1 MANNGSTASVRLGE
15 RVFPVVPQKH
25 ARLRHH
31 LNADDFGKI
40 MGGDYGHQ
48 SYRILCVLIPAL
60 KDMPEYEWEG
70 FRTQEAWDAYQA
82 GDRDQYQEDNDPSP
96 TTDEIIAAFE
106 TSLNV
111 SGAGR
116 LGKLVKLITAAGNVA
131 EASGVR
137 PTPLSSVS
145 PGPTG
150 ESDSTS
156 SGTTPPTTTPSAA

>member
-1 MANNGSTASVRLGE
+1 MTNNGSTATVRLGG
-15 RVFPVVPQKH
+15 RVLPVVPQKH

-31 LNADDFGKI
+31 LTAEDFGQI
-40 MGGDYGHQ
+40 MSGDYGHH
-48 SYRILCVLIPAL
+48 SYRVLCVLIPAL
-60 KDMPEYEWEG
+60 KNMPEHEWEG
-70 FRTQEAWDAYQA
+70 FHSEEDWLAYQE
-82 GDRDQYQEDNDPSP
+82 GDRSRYNEEDDPSP

-137 PTPLSSVS
+137 PTPLSSES
-145 PGPTG
+145 PGSIG
-150 ESDSTS
+150 ESPSTS
-156 SGTTPPTTTPSAA
+156 SGTTPQTTTENLA